1 LFHLSVAQS
10 ALKTPSKSTY
20 YFCGKKET
28 VSKKEGETIMDE
40 PNENKSRKFSS
51 VICYKISNIMDR
63 IVVEEI
69 CSRNHVSIF
78 HVENNSELVRHSQRS
93 LVICDLTKQN
103 KEELDSLVQSSKT
116 MKLQVLGSYPHVS
129 KEIGER
135 ALSQGIDYVV
145 PKSGFKR
152 KLEQLLAN

>member
-1 LFHLSVAQS
+1 
-10 ALKTPSKSTY
+10 
-20 YFCGKKET
+20 
-28 VSKKEGETIMDE
+28 MDE

-116 MKLQVLGSYPHVS
+116 MKSQVLGSYPHVS